1 MISVKCVFQKQSARR
16 VRSQVEGGL
25 FQKVNSGSSKIAGRT
40 LGNNE
45 LTDIHYPEEL
55 FHYKK
60 ETKIQ
65 TILYFLG

>member
-1 MISVKCVFQKQSARR
+1 MSNACSKNKVLEGSGVKWK
-16 VRSQVEGGL
+16 GGL
-25 FQKVNSGSSKIAGRT
+25 FQKVNSGSSKIARRT
-40 LGNNE
+40 LGNKE

-65 TILYFLG
+65 TIFYFLG